1 MWENRYSLLL
11 SRALLMTLKTDLL
24 ETIAGKNRG
33 LLATE
38 VDRANILTIIDRLE
52 DENPTPK
59 PLESPK
65 LLEGDWR
72 LVYTTSNG
80 ILGINRFPLLQL
92 GQVYQCIRPEQR
104 KIYNIAELEGVPLLE
119 GLVLVEAN
127 FEAVSYKRVQVNF
140 TRLLIGSQRL
150 MNYRFPRGLVEQLMA
165 GKKFLPIDFG
175 IGNNDRN
182 AWLDTTYL
190 DEDLRIGRG
199 NEGSV
204 FVMSREKY

>member
-1 MWENRYSLLL
+1 
-11 SRALLMTLKTDLL
+11 MTLKTELL

-33 LLATE
+33 LLTTE
-38 VDRANILTIIDRLE
+38 VDRANILATIDRLE
-52 DENPTPK
+52 DENPTPA
-59 PLESPK
+59 PLAAPQ

-104 KIYNIAELEGVPLLE
+104 KIYNIAEVEGVPLLE

-127 FEAVSYKRVQVNF
+127 FEAVSDQRVNVDF
-140 TRLLIGSQRL
+140 TRCLIGSQRL
-150 MNYRFPRGLVEQLMA
+150 MNYRFPRGLVEQLTS

-175 IGNNDRN
+175 INNKNKD

-190 DEDLRIGRG
+190 DEDLRVGRG

>member
-1 MWENRYSLLL
+1 MD
-11 SRALLMTLKTDLL
+11 LKTNLL

-33 LLATE
+33 LLTTE

-52 DENPTPK
+52 DQNPTPK
-59 PLESPK
+59 PLAATA

-72 LVYTTSNG
+72 LIYTTSKG

-104 KIYNIAELEGVPLLE
+104 KIYNIAEVEGIPFLE
-119 GLVLVEAN
+119 GLILVEAT
-127 FEAVSYKRVQVNF
+127 FEAVSDKRVNVF
-140 TRLLIGSQRL
+140 FHRFLLGAQRL
-150 MNYRFPRGLVEQLMA
+150 MNYRFPKGLVEQLTA
-165 GKKFLPIDFG
+165 GKKFAPIDFG
-175 IGNNDRN
+175 INNKDN
-182 AWLDTTYL
+182 NGWLEVTYL

-204 FVMSREKY
+204 FVLSREKY